1 MNMIE
6 SARSVTDRQALVEFV
21 REMRDDLITSDGGWE
36 NPTLERFLDAFAA
49 WCSDSPAAEVDSPTW
64 TLVAEMLG
72 AASLYE

>member
-6 SARSVTDRQALVEFV
+6 SARSVTDRQSLVEFV
-21 REMRDDLITSDGGWE
+21 RDMREDFIASEGRWE
-36 NPTLERFLDAFAA
+36 NPTLERFLDAIAA
-49 WCSDSPAAEVDSPTW
+49 WCSDSSATEVDAPSW

>member
-6 SARSVTDRQALVEFV
+6 SARRVTDRESLVEFV
-21 REMRDDLITSDGGWE
+21 REMRDDLNSGEGSWE
-36 NPTLERFLDAFAA
+36 NPTLERFLDALAA
-49 WCSDSPAAEVDSPTW
+49 WCSDSSSAEVVTPSW